1 MSIWDERKEMLDK
14 MKRIFAVILSVTVSA
29 VLLCINAAA
38 AEQVS
43 GIYDAKPAPEYS
55 EVIELTPVG
64 TAKNITIDGQMT
76 EIYEGAEKILVNYK
90 AAVKDGSYVII
101 GAAGEKAVPTE
112 KDIVYM
118 NQAKGSE
125 FVFFPK
131 KLKKGNYRIYMAGAD
146 FPCRMVAAFKYYTS
160 YMPGDVDS
168 DNAVTAKDA
177 SMILQHL
184 EKRILL
190 TGNSYAAATVSK
202 GNELSYDDARLV
214 LKYATRQ
221 INSFPVEQ

>member
-1 MSIWDERKEMLDK
+1 
-14 MKRIFAVILSVTVSA
+14 MKRIFAVILSVAVSA

-38 AEQVS
+38 AEHIS
-43 GIYDAKPAPEYS
+43 GIYDVKLAPEYS

-64 TAKNITIDGQMT
+64 TVKNVTIDGKT
-76 EIYEGAEKILVNYK
+76 TKIYEGAEKILVNYK
-90 AAVKDGSYVII
+90 AAVKDRSYVII
-101 GAAGEKAVPTE
+101 GAAGEETVPTE

-131 KLKKGNYRIYMAGAD
+131 KLKKGNYRIYIAGAD
-146 FPCRMVAAFKYYTS
+146 LPCRMVAAFKYYTS

-168 DNAVTAKDA
+168 DNEVTAKDA

-190 TGNSYAAATVSK
+190 TGNSYAAATVGK
-202 GNELSYDDARLV
+202 GNELSSDDAKLV

-221 INSFPVEQ
+221 IDSFPVEQ

>member
-1 MSIWDERKEMLDK
+1 

-118 NQAKGSE
+118 NQEKGSE

-131 KLKKGNYRIYMAGAD
+131 KLKKGNYRIYMAGED
-146 FPCRMVAAFKYYTS
+146 FSCRMVAGFKYYTS

-168 DNAVTAKDA
+168 DNEVTAKDA

-190 TGNSYAAATVSK
+190 TGNSYAAATVGK